1 MIFRSTVL
9 FQLSLKSQLKFNIY
23 ILYTVLILLFI
34 KLNCQHAIKYYI
46 SIMTSIYRDQMVH
59 IIDTE
64 PPRSSGNH
72 YLLKEK
78 KEMKPRIGI
87 SSNTIVKFKYHI

>member
-1 MIFRSTVL
+1 
-9 FQLSLKSQLKFNIY
+9 
-23 ILYTVLILLFI
+23 
-34 KLNCQHAIKYYI
+34 
-46 SIMTSIYRDQMVH
+46 MTSIYRDQVVH

-78 KEMKPRIGI
+78 KEMKPGIGS
-87 SSNTIVKFKYHI
+87 SSNTVVKFKYHI